1 VTDEEWEKQRARAV
15 AAAFQTG
22 RPVFAD
28 TDGALRYA
36 DGAREEVPP
45 GVGSATSV
53 DAEFSGFF
61 RSIGYVV
68 ERNGKIATGERWH
81 EILDE
86 GRLVCQVK
94 TGTPLAEFL
103 ADLPHLVEGEP
114 GVGPTDYWCACDDDE
129 KLRALLARA
138 RSARRLTPDG

>member
-68 ERNGKIATGERWH
+68 ERNGKIATLPQTNDGGGRWVPA
-81 EILDE
+81 I
-86 GRLVCQVK
+86 
-94 TGTPLAEFL
+94 
-103 ADLPHLVEGEP
+103 
-114 GVGPTDYWCACDDDE
+114 
-129 KLRALLARA
+129 ALLCDACGKQMHGSEYEGWIA
-138 RSARRLTPDG
+138 DA